1 MKNDMGFMDELK
13 NVPVFSFSKRKKR
26 EIYVRLMNKLVNH
39 HYRKCTEYKR
49 VLDILEYDLS
59 VEHDLVDIPF
69 IPARLFKLHRLS
81 SINNSDVVKTIV
93 SSGTSGQSRSTI
105 VLDRENSLNQIRAL
119 ATIISS
125 ITGKKRIPMLVI
137 DSPAVLKDRDMFSA
151 RGAGILG
158 FSMLAT
164 KVEYALNTDMELNI
178 DNVKKF
184 SERYQN
190 EPTLIFGF
198 TFMIWEYFYK
208 ILSDSTKSINL
219 ENAVMVHGGGWK
231 KLIDQSVNNSTF
243 KNEIKKVSG
252 INSIYNYYGMVEQ
265 SGSIFIECDK
275 GYLHTS
281 IYSDVIMRRNDFTIC
296 NINETGIIQVISLLP
311 TSYPGHS
318 ILTEDSGVIIGED
331 DCSCGRNGKYFF
343 VTGRIKSAE
352 VRGCSDTFKR

>member
-1 MKNDMGFMDELK
+1 MKHEAGLIDELK
-13 NVPVFSFSKRKKR
+13 NIPIFSLNKR
-26 EIYVRLMNKLVNH
+26 EKKAIFIRLMDQLVRK
-39 HYRKCTEYKR
+39 HYSNCSEYKR
-49 VLDILEYDLS
+49 ILDILEYDFS
-59 VEHDLVDIPF
+59 ISHDIESMPF
-69 IPARLFKLHRLS
+69 IPARLFKLHLLS
-81 SINNSDVVKTIV
+81 SINDSDIVKTLV
-93 SSGTSGQSRSTI
+93 SSGTSGQTPSTI
-105 VLDRENSLNQIRAL
+105 VLDRENSLNQIRVL
-119 ATIISS
+119 AKIISS

-137 DSPAVLKDRDMFSA
+137 DSPSVLKDRDMFSA

-164 KVEYALNTDMELNI
+164 KVEYALNTNMELNI
-178 DNVKKF
+178 DALTEF
-184 SERYQN
+184 SEKYQG

-198 TFMIWEYFYK
+198 TYMIWEYFYK
-208 ILSDSTKSINL
+208 AMSDSNKSINL
-219 ENAVMVHGGGWK
+219 EKAIMVHGGGWK
-231 KLIDQSVNNSTF
+231 KLIEQSVDNSSF

-281 IYSDVIMRRNDFTIC
+281 IYSDVIMRRSDFTVC
-296 NINETGIIQVISLLP
+296 NTNENGIIQVISLLP

-331 DCSCGRNGKYFF
+331 DCSCGRSGKYFF